1 MDPTPL
7 TTTSKT
13 VAEVVEHEE
22 EAKTPE
28 EA

>member
-7 TTTSKT
+7 TMPSRT

-22 EAKTPE
+22 EAEPPE